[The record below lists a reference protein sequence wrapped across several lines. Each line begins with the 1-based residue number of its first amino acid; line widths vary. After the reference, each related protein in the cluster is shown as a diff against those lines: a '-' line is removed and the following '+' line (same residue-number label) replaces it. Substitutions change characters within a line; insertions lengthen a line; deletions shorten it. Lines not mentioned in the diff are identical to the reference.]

1 MNRTLGYVV
10 NWTVVLAIIWL
21 LFSGM
26 WDHPII
32 MPLGAASVALTVY
45 LAYRLGIMDSEGD
58 PMHLIIPS
66 LKYWPWLMGQI
77 IRANLQVAGCIL
89 RGNQTLSPR
98 MARLRSQQTTD
109 LGRAIMA
116 NSITLTPGTVAV
128 QVRAGEIDYYAMN
141 ASLVAELDEGEM
153 NRRVAKLEQEL

>member
-1 MNRTLGYVV
+1 MKRTLRYVL
-10 NWTVVLAIIWL
+10 NWTLVLAVIWL

-32 MPLGAASVALTVY
+32 VPLGVASLILTLY
-45 LAYRLGIMDSEGD
+45 LTYRLGIMDKEGD
-58 PMHLIIPS
+58 PLHLIVPS

-89 RGNQTLSPR
+89 RGSQSLSPR
-98 MARLRSQQTTD
+98 MARLRSTQETD

-116 NSITLTPGTVAV
+116 NSITLTPGTVTV
-128 QVRAGEIDYYAMN
+128 QVRTGEIDYYAMN

-153 NRRVAKLEQEL
+153 NRRVTQLEREL